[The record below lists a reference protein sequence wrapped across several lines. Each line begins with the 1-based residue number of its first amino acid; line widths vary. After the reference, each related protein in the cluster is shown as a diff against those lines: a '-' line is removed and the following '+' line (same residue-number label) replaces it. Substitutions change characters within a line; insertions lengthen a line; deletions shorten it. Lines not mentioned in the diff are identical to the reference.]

1 MTQPTTRV
9 PQKSGTTPAPATA
22 PKTKVTVTA
31 PATAA
36 KNKAPKPPV
45 PSLLSAATNGQK
57 QPVDWGE
64 LIPKPLKCSNKQPTT
79 APSAQPGLYQSDG

>member
-1 MTQPTTRV
+1 MTQPATKPKTKV
-9 PQKSGTTPAPATA
+9 GVEAAPATA

-45 PSLLSAATNGQK
+45 PKAAGK
-57 QPVDWGE
+57 
-64 LIPKPLKCSNKQPTT
+64 
-79 APSAQPGLYQSDG
+79 